1 MKEITVTIS
10 DGGKKESVTVDV
22 GTSLAEIVKKAFPDT
37 AGTGIY
43 AAGKQGKK
51 LVELGRKIF
60 KNGEYSLVT
69 VEEPIGYDMY
79 KRSLVLLLLRAAADV
94 FSECRIEM
102 GYSLRSAYFFFVRDK
117 NDKIYVPKKE
127 ELAALRDTMMEL
139 AAKGL
144 PIEKKT
150 VTTQSAIEMFR
161 DLGMEQKAKL
171 FRYRR
176 ASRVNLYCL
185 AGYEDYFYGYMFPST
200 EGLNRFALAG
210 YGDGIALM
218 ALNRIDSEAPKEVSL
233 LPASTDRLYAK
244 LLEAEDWGR
253 QMGIRGVG
261 ELNGEICRGNLNGLI
276 QVQEALMEKQI
287 ADIAE
292 EIHRLGRKLVLIAGP
307 SSSGKTTFSNRLSV
321 QLKTHGMNPHPIAMD
336 NYFKDRKDTP
346 KDENGKYDFE
356 SIGAM
361 DLELFN
367 KDMELLLAG
376 EEVDMPKFD
385 FTLGEKKF
393 GVKKLKLKP
402 DDVLVVE
409 GIHALNPASTSAL
422 PSDSCYKIYISALTQ
437 LHLDEHNRISNTD
450 TRLLR
455 RIVRDAR
462 TRGNDAAK
470 SISMWESVRN
480 GEEKN
485 IFPFQGEADIMFN
498 SALIYELPALKL
510 YAEPLLFMVP
520 EDSEEYYEAKRLL
533 KFLEYFLAI
542 DPTTI
547 PANSL
552 MREFIGGG
560 CFEI

>member
-1 MKEITVTIS
+1 MKEITVTII
-10 DGGKKESVTVDV
+10 DGDKSSSVTVDV
-22 GTSLAEIVKKAFPDT
+22 GTSLADIVKKAFPDT
-37 AGTGIY
+37 AGKGKY
-43 AAGKQGKK
+43 AGGKQGKK
-51 LVELGRKIF
+51 LVELGRKMY
-60 KNGEYSLVT
+60 KSGEFTMVT
-69 VEEPIGYDMY
+69 VEDPIGYDMF
-79 KRSLVLLLLRAAADV
+79 KRSLVLLMIRAAVDV
-94 FSECRIEM
+94 FPEHKVEM
-102 GYSLRSAYFFFVRDK
+102 GYSLRKAYFCFIRDK
-117 NDKIYVPKKE
+117 DDNVYVPSKDE
-127 ELAALRDTMMEL
+127 IAALRSKMKEL
-139 AAKGL
+139 AEKRL

-150 VTTQSAIEMFR
+150 VTTQAAVEMFR
-161 DLGMEQKAKL
+161 ERGMEQKAKL
-171 FRYRR
+171 FRFRR

-185 AGYEDYFYGYMFPST
+185 SGYEDYFYGYMLPST
-200 EGLNRFALAG
+200 EGLDRFILGG
-210 YGDGIALM
+210 YGQGLALV
-218 ALNRIDSEAPKEVSL
+218 AAVNEPEAAKQDIKLV
-233 LPASTDRLYAK
+233 PASTDRLYNT
-244 LLEAEDWGR
+244 LLKAEDWGR

-261 ELNGEICRGNLNGLI
+261 ELNNEICRGNLNGLI

-307 SSSGKTTFSNRLSV
+307 SSSGKTTFSHRLSV

-336 NYFKDRKDTP
+336 NFFKDRKDTP
-346 KDENGKYDFE
+346 RDENGKYDFE

-367 KDMELLLAG
+367 KDMELLLKG
-376 EEVDMPKFD
+376 EEVEMPRFD
-385 FTLGEKKF
+385 FSLGEKKF
-393 GVKKLKLKP
+393 EGKMLRLKP
-402 DDVLVVE
+402 EDVLVVE
-409 GIHALNPASTSAL
+409 GIHALNPESTSAL
-422 PSDSCYKIYISALTQ
+422 PSASCYKIYISALTQ
-437 LHLDEHNRISNTD
+437 LHLDEHNRITNTD

-485 IFPFQGEADIMFN
+485 IFPYQGEADIMFN

-520 EDSEEYYEAKRLL
+520 EDCEEYYEAKRIL